1 MSADSDAALRN
12 AQDELAEIF
21 GNIAAFWGFTRT
33 QGRAFGL
40 LFLSPAPLGHAEIRD
55 RLGASAGSTSMTLSS
70 LQHWGAVSRQG
81 REYVAQTDLWKLIT
95 GVFNRRERAQ
105 IDDAIERLTAI
116 LAALDAVRGPSAEL
130 HFARARL
137 SRLLDFFELGRRFLD
152 AFVARHRV
160 SGLLTSIAQ
169 RAARF
174 PALLRHWGQ
183 DVRVGP

>member
-1 MSADSDAALRN
+1 MTTSTSPL
-12 AQDELAEIF
+12 
-21 GNIAAFWGFTRT
+21 TRT
-33 QGRAFGL
+33 RQCCRRPRAK
-40 LFLSPAPLGHAEIRD
+40 LSTR
-55 RLGASAGSTSMTLSS
+55 
-70 LQHWGAVSRQG
+70 
-81 REYVAQTDLWKLIT
+81 
-95 GVFNRRERAQ
+95 
-105 IDDAIERLTAI
+105 